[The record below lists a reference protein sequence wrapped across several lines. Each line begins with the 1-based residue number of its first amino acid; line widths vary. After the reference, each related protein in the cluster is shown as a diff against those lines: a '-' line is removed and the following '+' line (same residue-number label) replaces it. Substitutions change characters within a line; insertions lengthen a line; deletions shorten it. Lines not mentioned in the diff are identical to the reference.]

1 MEGARVHAILRVS
14 PAPVRSLKNIS
25 GQPKETYMA
34 RSSRRSAFLVLF
46 IILACGCAGMLFGQ
60 HLTSNTS
67 SGDGDVRE
75 SLRSF
80 TDVYDV
86 VQQNYAEPVSP
97 DKAIYNGA
105 IPGMLRVLDPH
116 SNFFDPK
123 SYAALREEQRGKYY
137 GVGMQVGPRNNKV
150 IVIAPFAGAPAYRA
164 GIRPGDVIIAV
175 DGKPTDNMSTSDVA
189 ELLKGPKGTT
199 VKITMLREGSDK
211 PLDFTVVRDEIP
223 RYSVDVHFM
232 IRPGIGYVHISG
244 FQETTEHELR
254 QALDELGDI
263 HGLILDLRQN
273 PGGLLSEGVGVADQ
287 FLKKGQ
293 VIVSH
298 HGRASAEKVYK
309 AAHGNGGKDYPLVVL
324 VNRGTA
330 SAAEIVAGAIQDH
343 DRGLIAGETTFGK
356 GLVQTVYPLS
366 ENTGLALTT
375 AKYYTPSGRLIQR
388 DYSNISLYDYYYN
401 DRENGDASTTNH
413 EVKMTDSGRTVYGGG
428 GISPDVKIASPKTNK
443 FQDTLLEKYAFFN
456 FAKHYVINHK
466 VSKQF
471 EVDDAA
477 MQEFRK
483 YLDDQKITF
492 TEADLADNNE
502 WIRTSIKAELFINE
516 FGQQEGMRVHADGD
530 PEVQK
535 ALDLLPQAKQLA
547 DNAKKVIAQR
557 NNARLTAQQGDVPE
571 AQSVK
576 R

>member
-1 MEGARVHAILRVS
+1 
-14 PAPVRSLKNIS
+14 
-25 GQPKETYMA
+25 MA
-34 RSSRRSAFLVLF
+34 RSTRSSLLIVLTV
-46 IILACGCAGMLFGQ
+46 ILACGAMGMLFGQ
-60 HLTSNTS
+60 RLTATAASP
-67 SGDGDVRE
+67 GDGDIRD
-75 SLRSF
+75 SLKSF
-80 TDVYDV
+80 TQVYEV
-86 VQQNYAEPVSP
+86 VQQNYAEPVNP

-123 SYAALREEQRGKYY
+123 AYSALREEQRGKYY

-150 IVIAPFAGAPAYRA
+150 IVIAPFTGAPAYRA
-164 GIRPGDVIIAV
+164 GIRPGDVIIAI
-175 DGKPTDNMSTSDVA
+175 DGKPTDNMSTTDVA

-223 RYSVDVHFM
+223 RYSVDVKFM
-232 IRPGIGYVHISG
+232 IRPGIGYIHVSG
-244 FQETTEHELR
+244 FQETTEHELAE
-254 QALDELGDI
+254 ALDEFQQSGELK
-263 HGLILDLRQN
+263 GLILDLRQN
-273 PGGLLSEGVGVADQ
+273 PGGLLSEGVGVADK

-298 HGRASAEKVYK
+298 HGRASAEKVYR
-309 AAHGNGGKDYPLVVL
+309 ASHGNGGKEYPLVVL

-388 DYSNISLYDYYYN
+388 DYSGVSLYDYYYN
-401 DRENGDASTTNH
+401 NRDNPDAQSTAGH

-428 GISPDVKIASPKTNK
+428 GITPDVKIPTPKSNK

-456 FAKHYVINHK
+456 FAKHYVVDHK
-466 VSKQF
+466 VTKQF
-471 EVDDAA
+471 EVDDAV
-477 MQEFRK
+477 MMEFRK
-483 YLDDQKITF
+483 FLDSQQVPYN
-492 TEADLADNNE
+492 EAELSQNLDWVKSN
-502 WIRTSIKAELFINE
+502 IKAELFINE
-516 FGQQEGMRVHADGD
+516 FGQQEGMKVHTEND
-530 PEVQK
+530 PEVAK
-535 ALDLLPQAKQLA
+535 ALELLPQAKQLA
-547 DNAKKVIAQR
+547 ENARKIIAQR
-557 NNARLTAQQGDVPE
+557 SNARITAQQDTGAAAAVNN
-571 AQSVK
+571 S

>member
-1 MEGARVHAILRVS
+1 
-14 PAPVRSLKNIS
+14 
-25 GQPKETYMA
+25 MA
-34 RSSRRSAFLVLF
+34 RSSRRSAVLVLS
-46 IILACGCAGMLFGQ
+46 IVLACGCLGMVFGQ
-60 HLTSNTS
+60 RLTSSAS
-67 SGDGDVRE
+67 SSNSDNDVRD
-75 SLRSF
+75 SLKTFS
-80 TDVYDV
+80 DVYRV
-86 VQQNYAEPVSP
+86 VQENYAEPVSP
-97 DKAIYNGA
+97 DKSIYNGA

-164 GIRPGDVIIAV
+164 GIRPGDIIIAV
-175 DGKPTDNMSTSDVA
+175 DGKQTDNMSTSDVA
-189 ELLKGPKGTT
+189 DLLKGPKGTS

-211 PLDFTVVRDEIP
+211 PLDFTVIRDEIP

-232 IRPGIGYVHISG
+232 IRPGIGYIHVSG
-244 FQETTEHELR
+244 FQETTEKEVR
-254 QALDELGDI
+254 DALDELGDI

-309 AAHGNGGKDYPLVVL
+309 ATHGNGGKDYPIVVL

-388 DYSNISLYDYYYN
+388 EYTGVSLYDYYYN
-401 DRENGDASTTNH
+401 DRENGDGTVGNH

-428 GISPDVKIASPKTNK
+428 GITPDVKIANPKTNK

-456 FAKHYVINHK
+456 FAKHYVINHT
-466 VSKQF
+466 VNKQF
-471 EVDDAA
+471 EVDDAV

-483 YLDDQKITF
+483 YLDEQKITF
-492 TEADLADNNE
+492 TEADLAENND
-502 WIRTSIKAELFINE
+502 WIRSNIKAELFINE
-516 FGQQEGMRVHADGD
+516 FGQQEGMRVHAETD

-535 ALDLLPQAKQLA
+535 GLDLLPQAKQLA
-547 DNAKKVIAQR
+547 DNAKKTIAQR
-557 NNARLTAQQGDVPE
+557 NSARLTAQQSETG
-571 AQSVK
+571 SNSS

>member
-1 MEGARVHAILRVS
+1 
-14 PAPVRSLKNIS
+14 
-25 GQPKETYMA
+25 MA
-34 RSSRRSAFLVLF
+34 SRSRRSAVLVLTV
-46 IILACGCAGMLFGQ
+46 ILACGCVGMLFGQ
-60 HLTSNTS
+60 HLTASAS

-80 TDVYDV
+80 TQVYEV
-86 VQQNYAEPVSP
+86 VQQNYAEPVNP

-189 ELLKGPKGTT
+189 ELLKGPKGTA
-199 VKITMLREGSDK
+199 VKITVLREGSDK

-223 RYSVDVHFM
+223 RYSVDVHFL

-254 QALDELGDI
+254 QALDEFGDI

-298 HGRASAEKVYK
+298 HGRASAEKIYK

-401 DRENGDASTTNH
+401 DRENGDSNSNTNH

-428 GISPDVKIASPKTNK
+428 GITPDVKIATPKANK
-443 FQDTLLEKYAFFN
+443 FQNTLLEKYTFFN
-456 FAKHYVINHK
+456 FGKHYMINHK
-466 VSKQF
+466 VTKQF
-471 EVDDAA
+471 EVDDAV

-483 YLDDQKITF
+483 FLDEQKIAF
-492 TEADLADNNE
+492 TEADLAENND
-502 WIRTSIKAELFINE
+502 WVRSNIKAELFINE
-516 FGQQEGMRVHADGD
+516 FGQQEGMKVHAESD

-535 ALDLLPQAKQLA
+535 GLDLLPQAKQLA
-547 DNAKKVIAQR
+547 ENAKKTIAQR
-557 NNARLTAQQGDVPE
+557 NNARLTAQQSE
-571 AQSVK
+571 APASN

>member
-1 MEGARVHAILRVS
+1 
-14 PAPVRSLKNIS
+14 
-25 GQPKETYMA
+25 MA
-34 RSSRRSAFLVLF
+34 RSTRRSAFLVIM
-46 IILACGCAGMLFGQ
+46 IILVCGCIGMLFGQ
-60 HLTSNTS
+60 HLTATAST
-67 SGDGDVRE
+67 GDGDTDIRD

-80 TDVYDV
+80 SDVYKV
-86 VQQNYAEPVSP
+86 VQQNYAEPVDP

-123 SYAALREEQRGKYY
+123 SYSALREEQRGKYY

-164 GIRPGDVIIAV
+164 GIRPGDIIIAV

-189 ELLKGPKGTT
+189 ELLKGPKGTS

-211 PLDFTVVRDEIP
+211 PLDFTVIRDEIP
-223 RYSVDVHFM
+223 RYSVDVHFL
-232 IRPGIGYVHISG
+232 IRPGIGYIHVSG
-244 FQETTEHELR
+244 FQETTEKEVR
-254 QALDELGDI
+254 DALDEFGDI

-298 HGRASAEKVYK
+298 HGRASAEKVYR
-309 AAHGNGGKDYPLVVL
+309 ASHGNGGKDYPIVVL

-388 DYSNISLYDYYYN
+388 EYTGVSLYDYYYN
-401 DRENGDASTTNH
+401 DRENGDAAVGNH

-428 GISPDVKIASPKTNK
+428 GISPDVKIPNPKTNK
-443 FQDTLLEKYAFFN
+443 FEDTLLEKYAFFN

-466 VSKQF
+466 VGKDF
-471 EVDDAA
+471 EVDEAV

-483 YLDDQKITF
+483 FLDEQKIPF
-492 TEADLADNNE
+492 TEADLAQNSD
-502 WIRTSIKAELFINE
+502 WIRSNIKAELFINE
-516 FGQQEGMRVHADGD
+516 FGQQEGMKVHAEQD
-530 PEVQK
+530 PEVEK

-557 NNARLTAQQGDVPE
+557 NSARLTAQQSEVP
-571 AQSVK
+571 ASS